1 MSSLTH
7 LSLRPSIPENIRFE
21 LPATAP
27 TTIYEAKPRC
37 EDKGD
42 DTHLMIDETNTI
54 LKNIDQSHSQTTDMR
69 EISGDKTTFI
79 STTAIVPK
87 ESILFPVKFPKN
99 FEIFFQI

>member
-1 MSSLTH
+1 M
-7 LSLRPSIPENIRFE
+7 
-21 LPATAP
+21 PATAP
-27 TTIYEAKPRC
+27 TTICEVKPRC
-37 EDKGD
+37 EDKGG

-69 EISGDKTTFI
+69 EISGDKATFI

-99 FEIFFQI
+99 FEIFFHIWSFLLIFRDSQIWTTLKTG